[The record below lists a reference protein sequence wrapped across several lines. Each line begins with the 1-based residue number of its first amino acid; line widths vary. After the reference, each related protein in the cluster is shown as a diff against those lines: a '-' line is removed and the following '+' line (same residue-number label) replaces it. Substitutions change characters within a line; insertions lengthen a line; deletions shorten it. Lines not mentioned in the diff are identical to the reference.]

1 MLSRRK
7 EKRKYMKERR
17 VWVVVIGLIISQV
30 VSGQEIELNEGGY
43 AVDTI
48 PFNLTSH
55 NNIAIKAIIN
65 EVDTVSLMFHTAA
78 NDVSLIS
85 EPTKTINS
93 VSWGEKIGG
102 VKSWGGNGSQR
113 TSKNNTLKIGAFQWD
128 SLLIWESQH
137 SGPTTDGKFGPNL
150 FANKFIELNY
160 DLSVMVIHNS
170 IPPEIE
176 DYEKLRI
183 QLENGNMFMEAKSKI
198 GKREILNRYLI
209 HSGYSGTIL
218 FDDAFAEANNLSDQI
233 DITEEQELKDSL
245 GNVLKTKKGKLPSFW
260 VGAEELENMP
270 VGFFSGGIGKQ
281 KISVVG
287 GGLLK
292 KFNIIFDSARENI
305 YVKPNRLNEPSFENG

>member
-1 MLSRRK
+1 
-7 EKRKYMKERR
+7 MKERR
-17 VWVVVIGLIISQV
+17 VWVVVIGLII
-30 VSGQEIELNEGGY
+30 GQMVLGQAIKQNAGGH

-170 IPPEIE
+170 IPPKIE

-292 KFNIIFDSARENI
+292 RFNIIFDSGRENI
-305 YVKPNRLNEPSFENG
+305 YIKPNRLNEPSFENG